1 MTDVGRD
8 DDHFTRHLET
18 LNPKLPAGAW
28 VPDDKTAAILGPV
41 AFALMSLFGG
51 FFLNIDSLP
60 SYISWLQYL
69 SLFKYAFAAIM
80 QNEFRGLKFTC
91 DDQDSR

>member
-1 MTDVGRD
+1 
-8 DDHFTRHLET
+8 
-18 LNPKLPAGAW
+18 
-28 VPDDKTAAILGPV
+28 
-41 AFALMSLFGG
+41 MSLFGG

-60 SYISWLQYL
+60 SCISWLQYL

-91 DDQDSR
+91 DDQDSRCALKWGFMVPDSQHAPRKSSIFLFSIQMVSAPQQCKPSAQSLK